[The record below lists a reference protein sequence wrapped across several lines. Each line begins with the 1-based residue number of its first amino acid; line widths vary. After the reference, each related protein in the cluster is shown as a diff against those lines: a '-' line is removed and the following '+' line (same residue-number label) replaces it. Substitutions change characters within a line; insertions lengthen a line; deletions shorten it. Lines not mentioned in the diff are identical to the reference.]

1 MKCLLQVTHRVRG
14 INYKCN
20 VFSQWKHDH
29 KYLAIFYLGFLSQ
42 TFTNHR
48 AAGERGGHFFKSS
61 LHFHSLHTH
70 VDISRAITVENSSLH
85 IAYKNAIL
93 EMSYIHIHRGGYS
106 FWQTLLNKMFHLSCT
121 RKGLKQL
128 SNVPNSHPFC
138 VFLSP
143 RLVNTSMLS

>member
-1 MKCLLQVTHRVRG
+1 MF
-14 INYKCN
+14 
-20 VFSQWKHDH
+20 FSQWKHDH
-29 KYLAIFYLGFLSQ
+29 KYLLFFYMGFLSQ
-42 TFTNHR
+42 TFTNSR
-48 AAGERGGHFFKSS
+48 TAGEGGGHFFKSS
-61 LHFHSLHTH
+61 LQFHWLHTH
-70 VDISRAITVENSSLH
+70 VYISRAITVENSTLH

-106 FWQTLLNKMFHLSCT
+106 FWKKLLKKMFHLSCT

-128 SNVPNSHPFC
+128 SNLPNSHPFY